1 MILVNFLV
9 KAVTSHGKVH
19 YAMFSMFFFY
29 IRYYSLS
36 SMENYYSSIAMPRS
50 VLSNAC
56 VNTIRS
62 KYKYIYIYGVCERSR
77 KTETLT
83 CKENARA
90 TPAAPQ
96 PSVQYLPLLLYVCIV
111 CVQHYVV
118 HASIYIYNASQGAKL
133 ILKGVYDVCV
143 FVRRVKQKSRDT
155 ICY

>member
-1 MILVNFLV
+1 MNFLV

-19 YAMFSMFFFY
+19 YAMFSMFFFL
-29 IRYYSLS
+29 YSLLLAI
-36 SMENYYSSIAMPRS
+36 EYGKLLFIYRDATIG
-50 VLSNAC
+50 LSNAC

-62 KYKYIYIYGVCERSR
+62 KYKYMYIYGVCERSR
-77 KTETLT
+77 KTETLP

-90 TPAAPQ
+90 RPAAPQ

-143 FVRRVKQKSRDT
+143 CAT
-155 ICY
+155 C